1 MLEKRGIRL
10 ILTKSKENVTMM
22 LQKSYSFVNYN
33 KNVLTKDKIIYNIDI
48 QKREIKSVVSISFC
62 KKRIRAYALIQSLF
76 VCWKF
81 GIYLYSC
88 LDKSQIFFLGIRN

>member
-10 ILTKSKENVTMM
+10 ILTKSKENVTMI

>member
-10 ILTKSKENVTMM
+10 ILTKSKENVTMI

-62 KKRIRAYALIQSLF
+62 KKE
-76 VCWKF
+76 
-81 GIYLYSC
+81 
-88 LDKSQIFFLGIRN
+88 

>member
-10 ILTKSKENVTMM
+10 ILTKSKENVTMI

-48 QKREIKSVVSISFC
+48 QKREIKSVVSISFWG
-62 KKRIRAYALIQSLF
+62 F
-76 VCWKF
+76 VINRVF
-81 GIYLYSC
+81 VLRTSMY
-88 LDKSQIFFLGIRN
+88 